1 MSLPFDTSLEGKKI
15 FLRVGATDFRR
26 GVRGMVSLVVGA
38 MNMSMDEQSMFVFCS
53 TNRKQMRIVYCEG
66 AGCWMLVQVHPVWLL
81 LLAHGQELCG
91 TDDGG
96 TAEGFAVGPRSAGTA
111 QGARPGDP
119 DGPAHLRKIM

>member
-66 AGCWMLVQVHPVWLL
+66 AGCWMLCRSIRYGCYCWPMDKSAAAQMTEGQLRDLLSDPVPLEQL
-81 LLAHGQELCG
+81 K
-91 TDDGG
+91 
-96 TAEGFAVGPRSAGTA
+96 
-111 QGARPGDP
+111 ARALVTRMDL
-119 DGPAHLRKIM
+119 HI